1 MRKRNDQSGFALI
14 MVIGIIAAI
23 AIMAATLVM
32 VTANTQEP
40 TLNTK
45 NKDKSLNVAE
55 AAMEST
61 VYSLGNS
68 WPTEASPSPSPSF
81 SYDPSA
87 VTTWYGTAAAG
98 QYTGLT
104 SSAILKP
111 YWTVDSNGNPVL
123 DTTKYWVVAQGSV
136 GGQKSAIQCVVQQ
149 HSTGVTTVV
158 PGVALY
164 AGGNVTM
171 TGSTQINSTTGGA
184 ALESPATVDVS
195 GDGITGPFS
204 ASITAG
210 TLKQT
215 TSWQK
220 FVNSSGSVP
229 ALSTL
234 WPASLISSLT
244 ATAQT
249 AQPSGTLVSNSSS
262 APNSPYT
269 GFVGANWGGTW
280 GNVYSTGD
288 LHVNTQG
295 TYNFGTVYV
304 NGNLTIDGAAQ
315 MNCTALYVTGNL
327 TISGG
332 ANEMSFGPTYVG
344 GNFTF
349 SGSHS
354 FNIPLLVC
362 NGSATLSGSQQ
373 FGSTTTPCMLV
384 MTGTNQPL
392 NFSGASYFY

>member
-23 AIMAATLVM
+23 AIMAETLVM

-229 ALSTL
+229 ALR
-234 WPASLISSLT
+234 
-244 ATAQT
+244 
-249 AQPSGTLVSNSSS
+249 
-262 APNSPYT
+262 
-269 GFVGANWGGTW
+269 
-280 GNVYSTGD
+280 
-288 LHVNTQG
+288 
-295 TYNFGTVYV
+295 
-304 NGNLTIDGAAQ
+304 
-315 MNCTALYVTGNL
+315 
-327 TISGG
+327 
-332 ANEMSFGPTYVG
+332 
-344 GNFTF
+344 
-349 SGSHS
+349 
-354 FNIPLLVC
+354 
-362 NGSATLSGSQQ
+362 
-373 FGSTTTPCMLV
+373 
-384 MTGTNQPL
+384 
-392 NFSGASYFY
+392 